1 MNIFLVGPMG
11 AGKTTVGRELARR
24 LKRNFY
30 DSDREIETQSG
41 VDIATIFE
49 FEGEQ
54 GFRDREAAMID
65 KLTQLDDIILATGGG
80 AVLREENRVNLC
92 GRGHV
97 IFLDISLKEQI
108 RRTNKDKKR
117 PLLQTEDRYKTLQKL
132 RQERLPIYQ
141 QMADF
146 QVQSGQGNMRHV
158 LQKVLSHCEQ
168 RHIC

>member
-1 MNIFLVGPMG
+1 MG

-65 KLTQLDDIILATGGG
+65 KLTQLNDIILATGGG
-80 AVLREENRVNLC
+80 AVLRAENRVHLC

-97 IFLDISLKEQI
+97 IFLDISLKEQM

-141 QMADF
+141 KMADF
-146 QVQSGQGNMRHV
+146 QVQTGQGNMRHV
-158 LQKVLSHCEQ
+158 LQKVLHHCEQ
-168 RHIC
+168 HHVC